1 MVVLPLG
8 LDSGVIVSVWAGV
21 LELLSCTLPLRS
33 LDVTSA
39 TGVASGRC
47 SGSGDDDGDDA
58 AFVWSSLT
66 VVGIPLWRMGGGR

>member
-47 SGSGDDDGDDA
+47 SGGGGDDA